1 MKTPEPKFNLKE
13 PKAKKPTLI
22 IMVVRFDN
30 QRLSYCTGEQINP
43 AYNLMSL
50 YKHVTTQ
57 TQSQQRLHTIRI
69 NCFAVGSWI
78 VKQGNKKILKLAVRM
93 EKRAW
98 MDGLLKLARDVTI
111 PLSLKT

>member
-1 MKTPEPKFNLKE
+1 MKEFYATE
-13 PKAKKPTLI
+13 AA
-22 IMVVRFDN
+22 MRFV
-30 QRLSYCTGEQINP
+30 TV